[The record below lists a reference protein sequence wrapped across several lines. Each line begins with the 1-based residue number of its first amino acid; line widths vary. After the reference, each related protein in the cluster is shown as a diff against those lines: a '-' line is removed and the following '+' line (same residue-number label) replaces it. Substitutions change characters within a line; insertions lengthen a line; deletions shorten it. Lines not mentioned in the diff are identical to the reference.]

1 MEKTY
6 PRFDLPDDIKS
17 GPAKYIQ
24 MSDITRSVL
33 VKNADSL
40 ESGLPRPRHG
50 KVSRLGA
57 GAVEG
62 VAQAVKIPSAL
73 MMFGGKGLVAVGGMF
88 GEDSAVSE
96 WGREMIK
103 TGARQIDVLNK
114 SITEKS
120 DALFGL
126 ETDERSTMAYAVGNG
141 FGNRFRVS

>member
-40 ESGLPRPRHG
+40 ESGLLRPRHG
-50 KVSRLGA
+50 KVTRLGA

-62 VAQAVKIPSAL
+62 VAQAVFSRHHEIVL
-73 MMFGGKGLVAVGGMF
+73 
-88 GEDSAVSE
+88 
-96 WGREMIK
+96 IK
-103 TGARQIDVLNK
+103 EQI
-114 SITEKS
+114 EQQQ
-120 DALFGL
+120 DA
-126 ETDERSTMAYAVGNG
+126 DEHERDEADG
-141 FGNRFRVS
+141 